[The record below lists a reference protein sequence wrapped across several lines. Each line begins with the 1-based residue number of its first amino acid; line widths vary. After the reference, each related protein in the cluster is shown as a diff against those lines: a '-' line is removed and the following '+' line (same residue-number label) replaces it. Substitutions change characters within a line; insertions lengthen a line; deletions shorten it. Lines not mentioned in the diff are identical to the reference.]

1 MVEVDPELSARW
13 ARPRSL
19 ARSFGTLS
27 HIYDQ
32 HHSPFHQ
39 IKADSIK
46 HLSPTFSAGAKPMVV
61 LPHLEMPLLW
71 HHVKKL

>member
-27 HIYDQ
+27 HIYDE
-32 HHSPFHQ
+32 HHSTFHRYC
-39 IKADSIK
+39 IGPKSK
-46 HLSPTFSAGAKPMVV
+46 TPP
-61 LPHLEMPLLW
+61 LPNFQCRCQANGRLPPP
-71 HHVKKL
+71 